1 MSVTS
6 DLPFRVL
13 NAYYEQT
20 PLFLTRHHI
29 DSYEHFAFNELPQMI
44 HNGNPV
50 TILKDPL
57 AEGRYKYK
65 TEIFFGGK
73 VDTPKELRIEYGSPI
88 ITLDSGKTVR
98 RMFPNEARLRGL
110 TYYSQIRMD
119 IDIVI
124 TRTVMRGQSFQEIKT
139 IIPIKNFSVLKL
151 PILLRSKLCSL
162 GEQSTDEAMREKGE
176 SPLEHG
182 GYFIIDGAE
191 KLLITRQEQAFNSMY
206 VARKNPTDLEVS
218 VYASVVSQHPETKMN
233 RRCSVYMLR
242 ESSVLRVSIP
252 SVRGHVPLFVLFR
265 ALGVES
271 DKDIVRM
278 IFPDENSKFT
288 KLYEDI
294 LVPSIEDAW
303 PITTQAMAIHFI
315 STLTHQGTVASVLD
329 ILRNNLFSH
338 VPNKFM
344 ARSYYLGNMVQQII
358 KSNARI
364 IANTDR
370 DDIRNQRLLTT
381 GTLVRD
387 LFGAVWKNWKKKIS
401 LAVDEKFNYNTTLY
415 EGEKFQDIFAAGN
428 IPAIFQVEELNTAL
442 MKGFRGKWGTNSF
455 DTKTGV
461 LQPLARISYLDA
473 MSHCRRVLLEFDTS
487 MKQRGPRHL
496 HGSQLGYFC
505 TNETPTGAHIGVS
518 KNYSMMT
525 NVSIAALVKPVLE
538 WLETRGSM
546 VPIELADSRL
556 KSNGFLIRIN
566 AGTVGFLEEPYKL
579 VRVLKLLK
587 WTAFLP
593 PMCSVSFNTT
603 DREINIYLDEGRPC
617 RPLWHLEKGGQWTN
631 LAKYVMDHPDEV
643 PRWRDLVLGTHPAA
657 ARRAIYD
664 VDFIDPLQAMPNP
677 TLDAYIAELEPHM
690 GAIEYVD
697 PYETNENFISWWGS
711 SDLGQQHTHV
721 EIHPSTM
728 SGLMVSLIPFY
739 NHNQSPRNQ
748 LSCSQSKQGIGYYAT
763 NYLERYDTYGSQ
775 LCYGE
780 APLVRSIVQDHVG
793 KGKNPYG
800 VNCIVAMASTDG
812 YNQDDG
818 ILFNKSSIERGL
830 FRHLA
835 LRSYEGLEEV
845 DSISKV
851 VYKIANPKLITYWTD
866 LRPGNDYSKL
876 DDNGIITV
884 GSTID
889 DNTVL
894 IGRFMES
901 PETHSTKDASI
912 LPTVFTKGR
921 VESVVVIN
929 QANGMK
935 LVKVRILQER
945 IPELG
950 DKFGSRHGQ
959 KGTMGMLIPAENM
972 PHTSEGII
980 PDVIVNPHGLTSRM
994 TVAQVIEV
1002 LFGRLGAEVGAK
1014 CNGTAFCNR
1023 EDIVQTVGNSLET
1036 LGMHPHTENIM
1047 YCGTTGKQLPCSIF
1061 MGPLYFMR
1069 MKHLT
1074 SDKINSR
1081 AEGRREIRTHQPTGG
1096 RGNEGGMRIGEMER
1110 DAILAHGVTLFM
1122 QESMMKRS
1130 DATSFWVCN
1139 GCGTI
1144 PISNEREKLF
1154 ICPSCDGPVEYS
1166 GTTAE
1171 NIAIIPPLKRS
1182 RVTFSK
1188 VEMPYALKLLDQE
1201 LTTFTSTGLRFVT
1214 EKTVGRLKDTML
1226 EWKRIG
1232 GASPAVPVAT
1242 QQALKAIMPQVEGTK
1257 DLVKDDGPPGYS
1269 TEKEYTQAA
1278 GRRGNFAVSNPILE
1292 PVLMQKA
1299 EGEVPNLIPSSKYP
1313 LTEAGFTVPVIGGR
1327 TNIIGK
1333 EDSFNSIN
1341 KIVDLKQHG
1350 GTAPVDTVGTDTT
1363 PVQQTYD
1370 LVGGEADIDSI
1381 GQDQIPVMQT
1391 YDLVGGEADIE
1402 SIGLDDKP
1410 LQQRYDIVGGGAPIS
1425 SIGQDMVPIK
1435 QDLEEEWPQPA
1446 FPQRGGVAP
1455 VDSIGHDMVP
1465 IKQDLEEEWPQPAF
1479 PQRGGSRRN
1488 SSSNS
1493 MPKSILK
1500 KTKFINDEIP
1510 NQVGGLA
1517 PLQTEAPISA
1527 SFDGTTIKPELFAQ
1541 QQLAQEPYVV
1551 ANPYTSP
1558 PLEPNLP
1565 KIEPVSPGQI
1575 PVSATLTQPVQ
1586 VAEDITNTI
1595 KVFENADIRVIKLA

>member
-1 MSVTS
+1 MSATS

-44 HNGNPV
+44 HNGNPI

-57 AEGRYKYK
+57 SEGRYKYK
-65 TEIFFGGK
+65 TEIYFGGK
-73 VDTPKELRIEYGSPI
+73 VDTPQELRIEYGSPI

-124 TRTVMRGQSFQEIKT
+124 TRTIMRGQAFHEIKT
-139 IIPIKNFSVLKL
+139 VIPIKNYSVLKL

-162 GEQSTDEAMREKGE
+162 GEQATDEAMREKGE

-191 KLLITRQEQAFNSMY
+191 KILITRQEQAFNSMY

-242 ESSVLRVSIP
+242 ETSVLRVSIP

-278 IFPDENSKFT
+278 IFPDETSKFT
-288 KLYEDI
+288 QLYEDI

-428 IPAIFQVEELNTAL
+428 ITAIFQVEELNMAL

-473 MSHCRRVLLEFDTS
+473 MSHCRRILLEFDTS

-546 VPIELADSRL
+546 IPIELADSRL
-556 KSNGFLIRIN
+556 KSNGFLIRVN
-566 AGTVGFLEEPYKL
+566 AGTVGFVEEPTKL

-617 RPLWHLEKGGQWTN
+617 RPLWHLETGGQWTK
-631 LAKYVMDHPDEV
+631 LARYIMDHPDEV
-643 PRWRDLVLGTHPAA
+643 PRWRDLVLGTHPATA
-657 ARRAIYD
+657 SRAIYD
-664 VDFIDPLQAMPNP
+664 VEFIDPLKEMENP
-677 TLDAYIAELEPHM
+677 PLDAYITELEPHM
-690 GAIEYVD
+690 SAIEYVD
-697 PYETNENFISWWGS
+697 PYETNENFVSWWGS

-876 DDNGIITV
+876 DDNGVITV

-901 PETHSTKDASI
+901 PETHATKDASI

-972 PHTSEGII
+972 PHTKEGII

-1002 LFGRLGAEVGAK
+1002 LFGRFGAETGAK
-1014 CNGTAFCNR
+1014 VNGTAFCNR
-1023 EDIVQTVGNSLET
+1023 EDIVKTVGDSLET
-1036 LGMHPHTENIM
+1036 LGLHPHTENIM

-1096 RGNEGGMRIGEMER
+1096 RGNEGGMRVGEMER
-1110 DAILAHGVTLFM
+1110 DAVLAHGITLFL

-1144 PISNEREKLF
+1144 PISNDREKLF

-1166 GTTAE
+1166 GSTAE
-1171 NIAIIPPLKRS
+1171 NIAIIQPLKRS

-1188 VEMPYALKLLDQE
+1188 VEMPYAMKLLDQE

-1232 GASPAVPVAT
+1232 GGASPAVPLAT
-1242 QQALKAIMPQVEGTK
+1242 QQVLKATMPQVEVSK
-1257 DLVKDDGPPGYS
+1257 DLVVDDGPVGFSPE
-1269 TEKEYTQAA
+1269 TEYVQA
-1278 GRRGNFAVSNPILE
+1278 GSSRRESSVSSNPITEPFLE
-1292 PVLMQKA
+1292 A
-1299 EGEVPNLIPSSKYP
+1299 GEIPNLIPSSKYP
-1313 LTEAGFTVPVIGGR
+1313 LVGGR

-1333 EDSFNSIN
+1333 ENVGISIV
-1341 KIVDLKQHG
+1341 KIVDLKQNG
-1350 GTAPVDTVGTDTT
+1350 GEAPVDSVGKDPIPVQQLYELSGGEADIESIGQDET
-1363 PVQQTYD
+1363 PLMQTYDLVGGEAEIEAIGLDDKPLQQTYD
-1370 LVGGEADIDSI
+1370 LVGGEA
-1381 GQDQIPVMQT
+1381 PV
-1391 YDLVGGEADIE
+1391 
-1402 SIGLDDKP
+1402 
-1410 LQQRYDIVGGGAPIS
+1410 S
-1425 SIGQDMVPIK
+1425 SIGQDMVPVK
-1435 QDLEEEWPQPA
+1435 QGLEEEWA
-1446 FPQRGGVAP
+1446 
-1455 VDSIGHDMVP
+1455 
-1465 IKQDLEEEWPQPAF
+1465 QPAF

-1488 SSSNS
+1488 SSSGNI

-1500 KTKFINDEIP
+1500 KTKFDNDEIP
-1510 NQVGGLA
+1510 NQVGGVA
-1517 PLQTEAPISA
+1517 QLQTEAPITPG
-1527 SFDGTTIKPELFAQ
+1527 FDGTTIKPEIFSQ
-1541 QQLAQEPYVV
+1541 EQLAQEPYVV

-1565 KIEPVSPGQI
+1565 KLEAVVPGHI

-1586 VAEDITNTI
+1586 AAEEITNTI

>member
-1 MSVTS
+1 
-6 DLPFRVL
+6 L
-13 NAYYEQT
+13 EQ
-20 PLFLTRHHI
+20 
-29 DSYEHFAFNELPQMI
+29 
-44 HNGNPV
+44 
-50 TILKDPL
+50 
-57 AEGRYKYK
+57 
-65 TEIFFGGK
+65 
-73 VDTPKELRIEYGSPI
+73 
-88 ITLDSGKTVR
+88 
-98 RMFPNEARLRGL
+98 
-110 TYYSQIRMD
+110 
-119 IDIVI
+119 
-124 TRTVMRGQSFQEIKT
+124 
-139 IIPIKNFSVLKL
+139 
-151 PILLRSKLCSL
+151 
-162 GEQSTDEAMREKGE
+162 
-176 SPLEHG
+176 
-182 GYFIIDGAE
+182 
-191 KLLITRQEQAFNSMY
+191 
-206 VARKNPTDLEVS
+206 
-218 VYASVVSQHPETKMN
+218 
-233 RRCSVYMLR
+233 
-242 ESSVLRVSIP
+242 
-252 SVRGHVPLFVLFR
+252 
-265 ALGVES
+265 
-271 DKDIVRM
+271 
-278 IFPDENSKFT
+278 
-288 KLYEDI
+288 
-294 LVPSIEDAW
+294 
-303 PITTQAMAIHFI
+303 
-315 STLTHQGTVASVLD
+315 
-329 ILRNNLFSH
+329 
-338 VPNKFM
+338 
-344 ARSYYLGNMVQQII
+344 
-358 KSNARI
+358 
-364 IANTDR
+364 
-370 DDIRNQRLLTT
+370 
-381 GTLVRD
+381 
-387 LFGAVWKNWKKKIS
+387 
-401 LAVDEKFNYNTTLY
+401 
-415 EGEKFQDIFAAGN
+415 
-428 IPAIFQVEELNTAL
+428 
-442 MKGFRGKWGTNSF
+442 
-455 DTKTGV
+455 
-461 LQPLARISYLDA
+461 
-473 MSHCRRVLLEFDTS
+473 
-487 MKQRGPRHL
+487 
-496 HGSQLGYFC
+496 
-505 TNETPTGAHIGVS
+505 
-518 KNYSMMT
+518 
-525 NVSIAALVKPVLE
+525 
-538 WLETRGSM
+538 
-546 VPIELADSRL
+546 
-556 KSNGFLIRIN
+556 
-566 AGTVGFLEEPYKL
+566 
-579 VRVLKLLK
+579 
-587 WTAFLP
+587 
-593 PMCSVSFNTT
+593 
-603 DREINIYLDEGRPC
+603 
-617 RPLWHLEKGGQWTN
+617 GGQWTE
-631 LAKYVMDHPDEV
+631 LAKLVLSEPLV
-643 PRWRDLVLGTHPAA
+643 TPSWRNLVLGTFPLTAT
-657 ARRAIYD
+657 RTIND
-664 VDFIDPLQAMPNP
+664 VSFIDPLLGNASAK
-677 TLDAYIAELEPHM
+677 LDDYLSLLTPHI

-697 PYETNENFISWWGS
+697 PYEANEAYISWYGS
-711 SDLGQQHTHV
+711 TDLSAEHTHV

-748 LSCSQSKQGIGYYAT
+748 LSCSQSKQGLGYYAT

-818 ILFNKSSIERGL
+818 ILFNKSSIERGM

-851 VYKIANPKLITYWTD
+851 VYKIANPKLVTYWTD

-901 PETHSTKDASI
+901 PETHATKDASV

-1002 LFGRLGAEVGAK
+1002 LFGRFGAETGAK
-1014 CNGTAFCNR
+1014 VNGTAFCNR
-1023 EDIVQTVGNSLET
+1023 EDIVKTVGDSLET
-1036 LGMHPHTENIM
+1036 LGLHPHTENIM

-1171 NIAIIPPLKRS
+1171 NLAIIQPLKRS

-1201 LTTFTSTGLRFVT
+1201 LTTFTTTGLRFVT

-1226 EWKRIG
+1226 QWKQS
-1232 GASPAVPVAT
+1232 GAAMPAVPLAT
-1242 QQALKAIMPQVEGTK
+1242 LQALKQTMPQIETSP
-1257 DLVKDDGPPGYS
+1257 DLVKDDGPPGFS
-1269 TEKEYTQAA
+1269 GETEYAQA
-1278 GRRGNFAVSNPILE
+1278 GSSRRDNFVVSNPILE
-1292 PVLMQKA
+1292 PVQMEKA
-1299 EGEVPNLIPSSKYP
+1299 AGETPNLIPSAKYP
-1313 LTEAGFTVPVIGGR
+1313 LPEASFTVPLIGGR

-1333 EDSFNSIN
+1333 ELAANSIDR
-1341 KIVDLKQHG
+1341 IVDLKQHG
-1350 GTAPVDTVGTDTT
+1350 GEAPVELIGTDTV
-1363 PVQQTYD
+1363 PVMQTYD
-1370 LVGGEADIDSI
+1370 LVGGMADIESI
-1381 GQDQIPVMQT
+1381 GLDDKPVMQT
-1391 YDLVGGEADIE
+1391 YDLVGGEA
-1402 SIGLDDKP
+1402 
-1410 LQQRYDIVGGGAPIS
+1410 
-1425 SIGQDMVPIK
+1425 
-1435 QDLEEEWPQPA
+1435 
-1446 FPQRGGVAP
+1446 P
-1455 VDSIGHDMVP
+1455 VDSIGHDAIP
-1465 IKQDLEEEWPQPAF
+1465 IKHDLEELLVPQRGGGAPVSSIGQDAIPIRTTLEEEWPTHYTSA
-1479 PQRGGSRRN
+1479 GGGN
-1488 SSSNS
+1488 KV
-1493 MPKSILK
+1493 KSILK
-1500 KTKFINDEIP
+1500 KSKDDGVK
-1510 NQVGGLA
+1510 QVGGVA
-1517 PLQTEAPISA
+1517 PLQTEAPITA
-1527 SFDGTTIKPELFAQ
+1527 DFDGTTIKPETFTQ
-1541 QQLAQEPYVV
+1541 VQMSQEPYVV

-1565 KIEPVSPGQI
+1565 KIEASVPDAI

-1586 VAEDITNTI
+1586 GAEDITNTI